1 MFFIISG
8 SASAEYERGA
18 IQLGAGDFFGE
29 TALLTNTP
37 YDCTVVARSTMRL
50 LTLSGADFLQL
61 TRKHPKLKRRFEAV
75 VSRKGQKLDARARRQ
90 ERNLEPDEELDLDDI
105 SAEAPADID

>member
-1 MFFIISG
+1 
-8 SASAEYERGA
+8 
-18 IQLGAGDFFGE
+18 
-29 TALLTNTP
+29 ALLTNTP

-75 VSRKGQKLDARARRQ
+75 VSRKGQKLDARARRP
-90 ERNLEPDEELDLDDI
+90 ERNLEPEEELDLDDI